1 MPMDAKTTYAKSS
14 DIKGRSYLEYRR
26 DMKRKAIAELE
37 MLVYLPDILKKE
49 LNTKNLFIKKWGGDK
64 FLWFLRKGGITREPD
79 FLIEM
84 DNQKINE
91 TQYAIFAMNLLEDII
106 QDLIYNYDVKSL
118 QPIKRIFENLNDF
131 SKTYNF
137 IKNLC

>member
-1 MPMDAKTTYAKSS
+1 MDAKTTYAKSS